1 MITLART
8 LTLTTVAVVFAVL
21 LGLWLATTS
30 PANSRTDSAAPS
42 MSVETRLGAAELALC
57 AGQAWPHF
65 SAGCASWIRASSAQA
80 GIDRTISTT
89 ITDTDHGFTIVGK
102 ATPLELAAR

>member
-30 PANSRTDSAAPS
+30 PANSSAENAAPS
-42 MSVETRLGAAELALC
+42 MNVETRLGAAELDLC

-65 SAGCASWIRASSAQA
+65 SDGCASWIRASSDQS
-80 GIDRTISTT
+80 GIDRTISTMV
-89 ITDTDHGFTIVGK
+89 TDADHGFTVVTK
-102 ATPLELAAR
+102 ATPLEVASR